1 MNKGGQTP
9 GNIIQGS
16 GPLKESGGKSLKKV
30 ISIIL
35 CLAWM
40 GFIFYN
46 SSQNGLQSNAR
57 SEEFLKN
64 IKKYYI
70 EMKNTIKKPKSVESF
85 KVDKEAKKADSSGD
99 KNNSIVNKNNNIE
112 ITKENTNASI
122 KSNNSNSSTVK
133 KANNAANDK
142 KLKFQN
148 YLVRRGAHALEYI
161 VLAILIANAFW
172 QFGIRNKNVIV
183 YVLFISLFYAVLDEF
198 HQSFVKNR
206 TSEVG
211 DILLDFSG
219 AIFGTVTWCFGERIS
234 TKLKRRF
241 TKTENNV
248 V

>member
-1 MNKGGQTP
+1 M
-9 GNIIQGS
+9 
-16 GPLKESGGKSLKKV
+16 KKI

-46 SSQNGLQSNAR
+46 SSQNGVESNAR

-70 EMKNTIKKPKSVESF
+70 EMKNTVKKPKSVESF
-85 KVDKEAKKADSSGD
+85 NADNEAKKADSSGD
-99 KNNSIVNKNNNIE
+99 KNNNIASKNNSTE
-112 ITKENTNASI
+112 ITKGNVKDSI
-122 KSNNSNSSTVK
+122 KSNSSNSSTIK
-133 KANNAANDK
+133 KSNNAANDK
-142 KLKFQN
+142 ELKFQN

-161 VLAILIANAFW
+161 VLAILIANVFW

-183 YVLFISLFYAVLDEF
+183 YVLFITLFYAVSDEF
-198 HQSFVKNR
+198 HQSFVKGR

-219 AIFGTVTWCFGERIS
+219 AIFGTITWYTLQGISLIVKRRIS
-234 TKLKRRF
+234 
-241 TKTENNV
+241 KTENNGM
-248 V
+248 

>member
-1 MNKGGQTP
+1 MKGPDPWEYQP
-9 GNIIQGS
+9 GVW
-16 GPLKESGGKSLKKV
+16 PLEENGGKNLKKI

-35 CLAWM
+35 CLVWM

-70 EMKNTIKKPKSVESF
+70 EMKNTVKKPKSVESF

-99 KNNSIVNKNNNIE
+99 KNNNTE
-112 ITKENTNASI
+112 ITKENANASI
-122 KSNNSNSSTVK
+122 KSNNSNSSTVN
-133 KANNAANDK
+133 KANNSANDK

-148 YLVRRGAHALEYI
+148 YLVRKGAHALEYI
-161 VLAILIANAFW
+161 VLTILIANAFW
-172 QFGIRNKNVIV
+172 QFGIRNKNVII
-183 YVLFISLFYAVLDEF
+183 YVLFITLFYAVLDEF
-198 HQSFVKNR
+198 HQSFVSRR

-219 AIFGTVTWCFGERIS
+219 AIFGTITWCFWGILS

-241 TKTENNV
+241 TKTENNPV
-248 V
+248 